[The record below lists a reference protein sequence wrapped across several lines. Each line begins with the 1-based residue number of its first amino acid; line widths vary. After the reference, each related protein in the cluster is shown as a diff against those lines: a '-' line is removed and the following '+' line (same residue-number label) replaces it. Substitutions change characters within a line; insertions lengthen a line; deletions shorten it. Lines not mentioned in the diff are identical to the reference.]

1 MPLGAV
7 AAWGARACRRRSAVK
22 NVGQLFGHAVGG
34 HSQVGPAG
42 RISASTSGRMRPS
55 GTGGATVTKTSGA
68 SNTFGPVD
76 RLPISGA

>member
-7 AAWGARACRRRSAVK
+7 AAWGVRACRRRSAVK

-34 HSQVGPAG
+34 HSQVGPRWPDQCLDVRQDETVRDRRG
-42 RISASTSGRMRPS
+42 
-55 GTGGATVTKTSGA
+55 TVTKTSGA
-68 SNTFGPVD
+68 SNAFGPVD